1 MEKKLLIISN
11 SDELYYY
18 KPVIKVINE
27 IYNHDVYVFDFN
39 QYPRT
44 ATMSVSLSN
53 SRKVCGSLKTTQWSK
68 GQSRKGVMLEIN
80 DVFKV
85 WPIRIGNTNVNPELD
100 PVSALFAKKQAH
112 YAIESLLALFECEV
126 INPPRIARFVQHN
139 KLYQLEI
146 AKWAGL
152 SIPDTL
158 VSSNYSDVCEF
169 AEKCG
174 GSMLVKSI
182 YTMPFLNED
191 TKEMFGI
198 YSSII
203 TKRELTSFSVKAC
216 PNIYQAYIEKKVE
229 LRISYA
235 NGKIMTCSIDSQ
247 LSEKTKIDWRNYDFG
262 NVKHTTYKLPKDI
275 QRTLVKY
282 MTRIGL
288 KYGQIDMILT
298 PNDEYVFLEVNPS
311 GQWGWIQGLTGLEID
326 HSIAKMLI
334 E

>member
-1 MEKKLLIISN
+1 MDKKLLIISN

-53 SRKVCGSLKTTQWSK
+53 IKKVYGSLKTTLWRN
-68 GQSRKGVMLEIN
+68 GQSRKGVTLAIS

-85 WPIRIGNTNVNPELD
+85 WPIRIGNTSVNPELD

-126 INPPRIARFVQHN
+126 INPPHIARFVQHN

-169 AEKCG
+169 AKRCG
-174 GSMLVKSI
+174 GNMLVKSI

-191 TKEMFGI
+191 TTEMFGI

-203 TKRELTSFSVKAC
+203 TKSELTSFSVKAC
-216 PNIYQAYIEKKVE
+216 PNIYQAYIEKKAE

-235 NGKIMTCSIDSQ
+235 NGQIMSCSIDSQ
-247 LSEKTKIDWRNYDFG
+247 SSEKTKIDWRNYDFG
-262 NVKHTTYKLPKDI
+262 KVKHTTYNLPEDI
-275 QRTLVKY
+275 HRKFVKF
-282 MTRIGL
+282 MTHLGL

-298 PNDEYVFLEVNPS
+298 PDEEYIFLEVNPS

-326 HSIAKMLI
+326 HLIAKMLI

>member
-53 SRKVCGSLKTTQWSK
+53 SRKVCGSLKTTQWRK
-68 GQSRKGVMLEIN
+68 GYSRKGVTLEIN
-80 DVFKV
+80 NVFKV
-85 WPIRIGNTNVNPELD
+85 WPIRIGNTSVNPELD
-100 PVSALFAKKQAH
+100 PVSAFFAKKQAH

-126 INPPRIARFVQHN
+126 INPPRIARFIQHN

-152 SIPDTL
+152 SIPETL

-169 AEKCG
+169 AKRFG
-174 GSMLVKSI
+174 DSMLVKSI

-191 TKEMFGI
+191 TDEMFGI

-203 TKRELTSFSVKAC
+203 TKGELTPFSVKAC
-216 PNIYQAYIEKKVE
+216 PNIYQAYIEKKLE

-235 NGKIMTCSIDSQ
+235 NGQILTCAIDSQ
-247 LSEKTKIDWRNYDFG
+247 SSEKTKIDWRNYDFD
-262 NVKHTTYKLPKDI
+262 NVKHIAYNLPDDI
-275 QRTLVKY
+275 QRKIVKF

-288 KYGQIDMILT
+288 KYGQIDMIIT
-298 PNDEYVFLEVNPS
+298 PDNEYVFLEVNPS
-311 GQWGWIQGLTGLEID
+311 GQWGWIQGLTGLRIT
-326 HSIAKMLI
+326 HTIANMLI
-334 E
+334 Q